1 MRQRIPMFRNMG
13 LRNDTIFREA
23 FAIFRN
29 LADSQQRDKKSTPCA
44 TPGSIRERYPWSYGK
59 L

>member
-1 MRQRIPMFRNMG
+1 MFRNMG